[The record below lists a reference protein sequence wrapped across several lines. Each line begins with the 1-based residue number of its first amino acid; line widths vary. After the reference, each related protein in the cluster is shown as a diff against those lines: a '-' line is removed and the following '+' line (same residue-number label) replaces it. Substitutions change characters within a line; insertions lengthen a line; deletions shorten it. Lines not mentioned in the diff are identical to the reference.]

1 MVAGDESRSAGRARR
16 QWQQPAMGAASNK
29 RRKAAV
35 EKTEEMVG
43 RLQSAAEAEAAATGT
58 MAQRVLV
65 AGATEEDRARRL
77 PNGLEEESKSGRRLV
92 AGAADEIM
100 ARRSL
105 EEIVQAAIVRAASR
119 MGTEAEGGDVRQAA
133 EVVVVE
139 TMQVSSIEA
148 ARAEVADAVDATM
161 GWGQQR
167 Q

>member
-1 MVAGDESRSAGRARR
+1 MSTGSAARR
-16 QWQQPAMGAASNK
+16 
-29 RRKAAV
+29 
-35 EKTEEMVG
+35 E
-43 RLQSAAEAEAAATGT
+43 
-58 MAQRVLV
+58 
-65 AGATEEDRARRL
+65 ATEKDRAKRL
-77 PNGLEEESKSGRRLV
+77 LNGLAGETKSASKLV

-105 EEIVQAAIVRAASR
+105 GEIVQAAIVRAASR
-119 MGTEAEGGDVRQAA
+119 MGTEAEGGDIRQAA